1 MRIILLESVES
12 LGGIGDIVDVRAG
25 YGRNYLLPQGKAA
38 PATEEQI
45 AAFEERRAELLA
57 MEKERMAATTARAA
71 QVEAVL
77 PLTIIANAG
86 PVGTLYGSVGPAEI
100 SAGFAEVGVEVS
112 RSEVQMPEGP
122 IKELGEHV
130 VTLKLHADVQQ
141 EATIRVVGQA
151 GETEVLP
158 GAEPLPADEDEY
170 EDADG
175 TELTAEPAV
184 SGDAGAGDEGAETPE
199 SEAREG
205 APDATE
211 AAAGEAAADAIEA
224 EAGEAAADATEAEA
238 GEDAPDSDGDG

>member
-45 AAFEERRAELLA
+45 AAFEERRAELMA
-57 MEKERMAATTARAA
+57 MEKERMAATTARAE
-71 QVEAVL
+71 QVQGVL

-86 PVGTLYGSVGPAEI
+86 PVGKLYGSVGPAEI
-100 SAGFAEVGVEVS
+100 SSGFEEAGVQVS
-112 RSEVQMPEGP
+112 RSEVLMSEGP

-158 GAEPLPADEDEY
+158 GAEPLPADEDE
-170 EDADG
+170 DTQG
-175 TELTAEPAV
+175 TELTAE
-184 SGDAGAGDEGAETPE
+184 
-199 SEAREG
+199 
-205 APDATE
+205 TE
-211 AAAGEAAADAIEA
+211 NAADAGEPDEGFDSVEPEAQEEAADAAEA
-224 EAGEAAADATEAEA
+224 EAGEE
-238 GEDAPDSDGDG
+238 APDSAGDG